1 VCAPTAQAAWSAPD
15 ALSQA
20 TADAI
25 AAPFGT
31 PTIAFDAGGTAL
43 ATWAR
48 TFGRGWRLARRPAGA
63 AAFGSERV
71 APYLGDEVVDR
82 ELPVPLVYGS
92 GGAVALDQRKGGSAC
107 GGLATRYA
115 VAARTG
121 RELRGARHL
130 VTMFSHQQPPPLAFA
145 GNRSGT
151 ALAAWIEYPHDA
163 RGRCV
168 SARGQVL
175 RVAVHRPGAGITA
188 PVTLIRNVTATLVAA
203 AVGERGDMLVVIRR
217 KDGFETRSRGVS
229 GRWSTSRRL
238 RIADERVDAAR
249 AAIATD
255 GAAWLLWSNAR
266 GGVRAVTAAVRRPRT
281 TRFGRARVLERSP
294 VSDVLL
300 DSPLRWRLR
309 IATPERGTG
318 ATAAWTSFDG
328 AHLRVMVAVARG
340 DDPLEPPARFTPPGE
355 DQVLADVA
363 LRAGR
368 RAIATLAGPLYD
380 VAQPMVAVAS
390 GIGAFSPLEP
400 VGDGLG
406 RVGGAAISIDPVTR
420 QPTLAWTESRV
431 DTAVPLTTVYASTRR

>member
-1 VCAPTAQAAWSAPD
+1 
-15 ALSQA
+15 
-20 TADAI
+20 
-25 AAPFGT
+25 
-31 PTIAFDAGGTAL
+31 
-43 ATWAR
+43 
-48 TFGRGWRLARRPAGA
+48 
-63 AAFGSERV
+63 
-71 APYLGDEVVDR
+71 
-82 ELPVPLVYGS
+82 
-92 GGAVALDQRKGGSAC
+92 
-107 GGLATRYA
+107 
-115 VAARTG
+115 
-121 RELRGARHL
+121 
-130 VTMFSHQQPPPLAFA
+130 
-145 GNRSGT
+145 
-151 ALAAWIEYPHDA
+151 
-163 RGRCV
+163 
-168 SARGQVL
+168 
-175 RVAVHRPGAGITA
+175 
-188 PVTLIRNVTATLVAA
+188 
-203 AVGERGDMLVVIRR
+203 
-217 KDGFETRSRGVS
+217 
-229 GRWSTSRRL
+229 L

-249 AAIATD
+249 AAIAPD
-255 GAAWLLWSNAR
+255 GAAWLLWSSVQGR
-266 GGVRAVTAAVRRPRT
+266 VRSVSAAVRRPRT